1 MLINELLL
9 KTIFE
14 SIRNVV
20 AAATSLTKI
29 LLQNGNEKIIN
40 FIRMHICQFWMKM
53 VILTEMNRAIN
64 QCKTNYS

>member
-20 AAATSLTKI
+20 AAATYYFKMEMK
-29 LLQNGNEKIIN
+29 NN
-40 FIRMHICQFWMKM
+40 QFH
-53 VILTEMNRAIN
+53 
-64 QCKTNYS
+64 